1 MKTLKLD
8 ILFTNDRQ
16 IKRDIPISDE
26 MFDYIMIPYKRWGSD
41 MERYLGDHED
51 KFYDSVYTIQTM
63 LLVGIL
69 EHYFGLSINE
79 WTVSDQDYGRD
90 FISFSIDVD

>member
-26 MFDYIMIPYKRWGSD
+26 MFDYIMIPYKRWGND
-41 MERYLGDHED
+41 MERFLRDHED

-69 EHYFGLSINE
+69 EHYFGLSIDE
-79 WTVSDQDYGRD
+79 WTVSDHDFGRD